1 MTTTTHR
8 TTVVGVFNDE
18 ASARRAISAL
28 AEAGFASSDIQ
39 LEEADV
45 EATAEVAA
53 ALARSGAPTARVD
66 LYRCAYPAGSILVAV
81 TTAGRQTEAHGILLQ
96 SAIAVD
102 ELQADVAI
110 TQKPSAITGHQA
122 DIQTGSGGMLPL
134 REEELVV
141 HKELMQHGEVH
152 IRREVV
158 IVKRTIEVSL
168 RREELVIESYDG
180 PSPSSDYQTGEISPG
195 SVASELRALQPGQVV
210 RLVLLEE
217 EPVIEKRVVVYEEV
231 AIGKNLVPGT
241 LELTADIRHEEL
253 RVDNP
258 DRATI
263 VGPGTPN
270 NSRRPHPST

>member
-1 MTTTTHR
+1 
-8 TTVVGVFNDE
+8 
-18 ASARRAISAL
+18 
-28 AEAGFASSDIQ
+28 
-39 LEEADV
+39 
-45 EATAEVAA
+45 
-53 ALARSGAPTARVD
+53 
-66 LYRCAYPAGSILVAV
+66 
-81 TTAGRQTEAHGILLQ
+81 
-96 SAIAVD
+96 
-102 ELQADVAI
+102 
-110 TQKPSAITGHQA
+110 
-122 DIQTGSGGMLPL
+122 LPL

-231 AIGKNLVPGT
+231 ATGKNLVPGT